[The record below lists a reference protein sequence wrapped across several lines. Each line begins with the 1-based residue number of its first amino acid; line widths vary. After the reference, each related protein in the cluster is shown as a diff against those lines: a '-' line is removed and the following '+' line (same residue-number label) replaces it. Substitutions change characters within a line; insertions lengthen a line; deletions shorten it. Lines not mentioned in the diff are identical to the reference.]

1 MYNNIIISKP
11 HVEIIPDDSSNVWKD
26 VIGTKGRI
34 PKVGF
39 S

>member
-11 HVEIIPDDSSNVWKD
+11 HVEIIPDASPNVWKD